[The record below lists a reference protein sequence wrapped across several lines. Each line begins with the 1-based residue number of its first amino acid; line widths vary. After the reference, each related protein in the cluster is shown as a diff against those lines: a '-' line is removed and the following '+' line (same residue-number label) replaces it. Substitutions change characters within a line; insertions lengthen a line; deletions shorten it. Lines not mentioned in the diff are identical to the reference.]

1 MIDINDYK
9 QIYNKKIK
17 SVTKIWVLF
26 IIFII
31 IGIIYINNSFKYIR
45 YYSNLGEYK
54 KDNLY
59 IYVLIDDLNKITK
72 NNKVLIENKEFA
84 YKIKKISAENIN
96 INNNYYKEVKL
107 DIKDNKFINNEV
119 INITIKIEELDLIK
133 YIYKTI
139 WR

>member
-84 YKIKKISAENIN
+84 YKIKEISEENIN